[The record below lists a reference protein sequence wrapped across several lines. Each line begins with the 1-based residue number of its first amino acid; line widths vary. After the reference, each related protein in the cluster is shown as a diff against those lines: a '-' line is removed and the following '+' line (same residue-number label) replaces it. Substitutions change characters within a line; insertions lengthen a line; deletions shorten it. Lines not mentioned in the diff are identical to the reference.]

1 MAFNAQTSHKESLQT
16 LAMALRQDMG
26 RDIQPIELA
35 EEMKDLTALAPSIKN
50 FCEIDYSK
58 MTRDFNVWVNSDSM
72 DWIESSCWIANST
85 YPTYCK
91 GGDFT
96 FYRQDFV
103 PDFKG
108 TYKKI
113 KDKIKKNAK
122 ASILRKMYKVVGMS
136 EDKWNPADIIAIK
149 TSEASK
155 TMRLLKNFE
164 ASKVSKQSAITKTKN
179 KNSKDQLVHVMQD
192 LDEMYEY
199 NQLIDDLFKQNI
211 LLGISLKK
219 ANSSSVKM
227 KVIDHKGDKGLKD
240 SLNMNIDIT
249 DVKFLPTNQK
259 CIVEFN
265 MSGEK
270 GHYFDIRGFE
280 TTTKIADVQVQLSKT
295 GSSAA
300 HGKITLP
307 VVTLILKLSK
317 GRSAL
322 SKLNSKKRS
331 MFKGLSSSSIHGFT
345 DAKIFNQYSKDPNK
359 LAVHKENWARY
370 IQFLSN
376 SKHEST
382 TVINE
387 VNKLISKKQGR
398 TSGVFDAAKYL
409 KHKVQ
414 SYEVGH
420 ILDTNQKQI
429 KEEIKENVIKSMVSY
444 SGSKGMTIFNDNK
457 AVGYMIS
464 STYLKVGG

>member
-1 MAFNAQTSHKESLQT
+1 MAFQAQTSHKESLQT
-16 LAMALRQDMG
+16 LAMALRQERG
-26 RDIQPIELA
+26 RDIQPVELA
-35 EEMKDLTALAPSIKN
+35 DMMKDLPALPPSIKR

-58 MTRDFNVWVNSDSM
+58 MSKDFNVWVNSDAL
-72 DWIESSCWIANST
+72 DWIESSCWIANAT
-85 YPTYCK
+85 YEKYCDS
-91 GGDFT
+91 GSYT

-103 PDFKG
+103 PSFKG

-113 KDKIKKNAK
+113 KDKIKKNAQ
-122 ASILRKMYKVVGMS
+122 ASVLKKMYKVVGMS

-149 TSEASK
+149 TNEASQ
-155 TMRLLKNFE
+155 TMKLLKDFD
-164 ASKVSKQSAITKTKN
+164 ASKVSKESAAVQKQNKDTKDK
-179 KNSKDQLVHVMQD
+179 LVHVMED

-199 NQLIDDLFKQNI
+199 NQLIDKLFKSST

-219 ANSSSVKM
+219 ATSSSVKM
-227 KVIDHKGDKGLKD
+227 KVIDNKEIKGLKN
-240 SLNMNIDIT
+240 SLNMHIEIT

-259 CIVEFN
+259 CIVEFD

-317 GRSAL
+317 GRMAL

-345 DAKIFNQYSKDPNK
+345 DAKIFNQYSKDPSK
-359 LAVHKENWARY
+359 LSVHKQSWANY

-376 SKHEST
+376 NKHSAT
-382 TVINE
+382 TVMNE
-387 VNKLISKKQGR
+387 VSKLIDKKKGR
-398 TSGVFDAAKYL
+398 TTGVFDAAKYL

-414 SYEVGH
+414 SYEVGY

-429 KEEIKENVIKSMVSY
+429 KEDIKENIIKSMVSY
-444 SGSKGMTIFNDNK
+444 AGSKGMTIFNDSK
-457 AVGYMIS
+457 AVSYMIS

>member
-1 MAFNAQTSHKESLQT
+1 MAFQAQTSHKESLQT
-16 LAMALRQDMG
+16 LAMAVRQDMG
-26 RDIQPIELA
+26 RDIQPVELA
-35 EEMKDLTALAPSIKN
+35 DMMQNLNTLPSSIKR
-50 FCEIDYSK
+50 FCDIDYSK
-58 MTRDFNVWVNSDSM
+58 MTRDFNVWVNSDAL

-85 YPTYCK
+85 YEKYCEA
-91 GGDFT
+91 GNYN

-113 KDKIKKNAK
+113 KDRVKQNAK
-122 ASILRKMYKVVGMS
+122 ASVLKKMYKVVGMS

-149 TSEASK
+149 TSEVSR
-155 TMRLLKNFE
+155 TMSLLKNFK
-164 ASKVSKQSAITKTKN
+164 ASKVSKESAATEKQN
-179 KNSKDQLVHVMQD
+179 KNVKDDMIHVMQD

-199 NQLIDDLFKQNI
+199 NQLVDDLFKQRK

-219 ANSSSVKM
+219 ATSSSVKM
-227 KVIDHKGDKGLKD
+227 KVIDHKADKGLKD
-240 SLNMNIDIT
+240 SLNMNVEIT

-317 GRSAL
+317 GRVAL

-331 MFKGLSSSSIHGFT
+331 IFKGLSSSSIHGFT
-345 DAKIFNQYSKDPNK
+345 DAKIFNQYSKDPSK
-359 LAVHKENWARY
+359 LAVHKQGWANY

-376 SKHEST
+376 NKHTAT
-382 TVINE
+382 TVMNE
-387 VNKLISKKQGR
+387 VSKLIDKKKGR
-398 TSGVFDAAKYL
+398 TTGVFDAAKYL

-414 SYEVGH
+414 SYEVGY
-420 ILDTNQKQI
+420 ILDKEQKQI
-429 KEEIKENVIKSMVSY
+429 REDIKENIIKSMVSY
-444 SGSKGMTIFNDNK
+444 SGSKGMTIFNDSK

>member
-179 KNSKDQLVHVMQD
+179 K
-192 LDEMYEY
+192 
-199 NQLIDDLFKQNI
+199 
-211 LLGISLKK
+211 
-219 ANSSSVKM
+219 
-227 KVIDHKGDKGLKD
+227 
-240 SLNMNIDIT
+240 
-249 DVKFLPTNQK
+249 
-259 CIVEFN
+259 
-265 MSGEK
+265 
-270 GHYFDIRGFE
+270 
-280 TTTKIADVQVQLSKT
+280 KI
-295 GSSAA
+295 
-300 HGKITLP
+300 
-307 VVTLILKLSK
+307 
-317 GRSAL
+317 
-322 SKLNSKKRS
+322 N
-331 MFKGLSSSSIHGFT
+331 
-345 DAKIFNQYSKDPNK
+345 
-359 LAVHKENWARY
+359 
-370 IQFLSN
+370 
-376 SKHEST
+376 
-382 TVINE
+382 
-387 VNKLISKKQGR
+387 
-398 TSGVFDAAKYL
+398 
-409 KHKVQ
+409 
-414 SYEVGH
+414 
-420 ILDTNQKQI
+420 
-429 KEEIKENVIKSMVSY
+429 
-444 SGSKGMTIFNDNK
+444 
-457 AVGYMIS
+457 
-464 STYLKVGG
+464 